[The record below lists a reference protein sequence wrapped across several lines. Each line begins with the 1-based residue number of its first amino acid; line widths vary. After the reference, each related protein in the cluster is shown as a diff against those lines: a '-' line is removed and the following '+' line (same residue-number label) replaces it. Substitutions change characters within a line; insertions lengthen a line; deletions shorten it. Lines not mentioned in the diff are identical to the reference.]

1 MTNELR
7 RRKIYYNHKKIYRLM
22 SENGYLSIVK
32 RKKKYKNPGK
42 PHPKHNI
49 LKRNFKT
56 SCPYDKMATDVTEI
70 SMFGIKVYISPVKDL
85 HTKMIE
91 SVEIGKSAT
100 LVTVMKM
107 LGKIKDKAIPEGT
120 IFHSD
125 QGAVYNSEKFQEEL
139 KKNNFIQSMSRK
151 GTPIDN
157 APMESF
163 FSTLKSELIYN
174 PLEKFESYE
183 DLVEKIKEYI
193 EYYNNRRIKSKLKGM
208 SPVQYREHSMLVA

>member
-1 MTNELR
+1 
-7 RRKIYYNHKKIYRLM
+7 M

-107 LGKIKDKAIPEGT
+107 LGKIMMG
-120 IFHSD
+120 
-125 QGAVYNSEKFQEEL
+125 
-139 KKNNFIQSMSRK
+139 
-151 GTPIDN
+151 
-157 APMESF
+157 
-163 FSTLKSELIYN
+163 
-174 PLEKFESYE
+174 
-183 DLVEKIKEYI
+183 YI
-193 EYYNNRRIKSKLKGM
+193 N
-208 SPVQYREHSMLVA
+208 